1 MHTFK
6 NIQESIKVSFYIL
19 RLRLYYL
26 KATEAEREQIK
37 KGLATLDEQ
46 KREIQRY
53 KKIILKNNL
62 KIFYL
67 NYLCGFVF
75 FDKGQMYQRGR
86 FFEMFILWA
95 RLNICIFWARL
106 TGWTVN
112 TKYLNSHFV
121 LYAGVKMASRKTGY
135 PEETLLKPTS
145 EIMRGNE

>member
-19 RLRLYYL
+19 RLRLYYF

-86 FFEMFILWA
+86 LSEMFILWA
-95 RLNICIFWARL
+95 RLNICIFWAWL

-145 EIMRGNE
+145 EIMRDKE